1 MDATAQASSVIHMQA
16 FGYAYEGAKTPA
28 VDGLSFSVAPGEIFG
43 FLGPSGAGKSTT
55 QNVLIGLL
63 SGYYGDITVLGRNL
77 RDWDRS
83 YYQRI
88 GVAFEAPNHYLKLT
102 ARENLRLFAAL
113 YEARTEDAG
122 GLLDRVGLGQDADK
136 RVGEFSKGMRGR
148 LTLARALQHRPEL
161 LFLDEPTAGL
171 DPSTARQIR
180 HVIEGARAHGATI
193 FLTTHDMVTAQELCD
208 RVAFLNEGR
217 ITAIDSPQA
226 LRRSYGRRAL
236 RVEVVRDGVREARE
250 FDLERLGENQSFLAW
265 IGAGT
270 VESMHTLETTLED
283 VFVQVTGRKLA

>member
-1 MDATAQASSVIHMQA
+1 VNRDSTAQGSAVIHMQA
-16 FGYAYEGAKTPA
+16 FGYIYDGAKKPA
-28 VDGLSFSVAPGEIFG
+28 VDELSFSVAPGEIFG

-63 SGYYGDITVLGRNL
+63 SDYQGEIAVLGRNL

-113 YEARTEDAG
+113 YDAQTEDTDK
-122 GLLDRVGLGQDADK
+122 LLDGVGLGQDADK
-136 RVGEFSKGMRGR
+136 RVAEFSKGMRGR

-180 HVIEGARAHGATI
+180 QVIE
-193 FLTTHDMVTAQELCD
+193 LPEPME
-208 RVAFLNEGR
+208 
-217 ITAIDSPQA
+217 
-226 LRRSYGRRAL
+226 RRS
-236 RVEVVRDGVREARE
+236 
-250 FDLERLGENQSFLAW
+250 F
-265 IGAGT
+265 
-270 VESMHTLETTLED
+270 
-283 VFVQVTGRKLA
+283 